1 MSRIIQGKVSGPRQ
15 EKEGEKKLTEDD
27 EANGDGASAGGGGD
41 GGERN
46 EETTGSGAGASE
58 EETSSSQTTLSTVSP
73 AHINIDEEVKEM
85 NRIFQKEN
93 SNLHRVNTSLH
104 ERNHYLSLKQ
114 AELDEV
120 VNAEQTKNQELQNR
134 LDDVE
139 YELTKTRMRNG
150 KMESCLAE
158 TQVSSWDH
166 LKECHEPVSSNDV
179 SIF

>member
-1 MSRIIQGKVSGPRQ
+1 MSRIIQGKVGGPRQ
-15 EKEGEKKLTEDD
+15 EKEGEKKLVEDD
-27 EANGDGASAGGGGD
+27 EANGDGATAGGAAGD
-41 GGERN
+41 GERKD
-46 EETTGSGAGASE
+46 EATGSGAGASE
-58 EETSSSQTTLSTVSP
+58 EETSSSP